1 MEKLRSELVTPDEIS
16 SARAQWK
23 GGALIS
29 MESMMSRMNRIAMRE
44 MNFGT
49 YAPVSELIEKID
61 AVQREDILSISNEI
75 FDEDKIVV
83 SVIQPEKQKD

>member
-1 MEKLRSELVTPDEIS
+1 
-16 SARAQWK
+16 
-23 GGALIS
+23 
-29 MESMMSRMNRIAMRE
+29 MRE